1 MDLWRT
7 AVVGESADTRS
18 CDAVSCASLMPVR
31 CVSLQA
37 VHPARW
43 FDAVRLPYAKSAS
56 QGGERGRRG
65 SMWVLNSGEDQCGGL
80 VWAENGTAG
89 FVTARALRRHRHDE
103 LVTAMSPV
111 HAALCLCAGPRLVP
125 MRVGVRGHQRR
136 PALVSLWFS
145 SCLCAFACEGTSA
158 DQLWSRFGL
167 ARAYARLRAR
177 TPAQTHMHTQ
187 ATASTRGVG
196 VSSSRPRS
204 PAQASQFPRPRALL
218 QRMGL
223 LPHQVPSV
231 HCRVGRLALKMLSLG
246 VQCRLP
252 SD

>member
-1 MDLWRT
+1 MCLCLCNRRDAMDLWRT

-37 VHPARW
+37 VHPARS
-43 FDAVRLPYAKSAS
+43 FDAVRLPYAMSAS

-103 LVTAMSPV
+103 LVSAMSPV
-111 HAALCLCAGPRLVP
+111 HAPLCLCAGPRLVP
-125 MRVGVRGHQRR
+125 MRVCVRGHQRR

-145 SCLCAFACEGTSA
+145 SCLCAFASEDTSA
-158 DQLWSRFGL
+158 D
-167 ARAYARLRAR
+167 AYAHAGNSK
-177 TPAQTHMHTQ
+177 HT
-187 ATASTRGVG
+187 R
-196 VSSSRPRS
+196 
-204 PAQASQFPRPRALL
+204 
-218 QRMGL
+218 
-223 LPHQVPSV
+223 
-231 HCRVGRLALKMLSLG
+231 CRR
-246 VQCRLP
+246 Q
-252 SD
+252 

>member
-125 MRVGVRGHQRR
+125 MRVCERGHQRR
-136 PALVSLWFS
+136 RICTRRQQQAHAVSAS
-145 SCLCAFACEGTSA
+145 VAA
-158 DQLWSRFGL
+158 DQGALPKPPSSL
-167 ARAYARLRAR
+167 ARALSYNAWGSFLTRCLVS
-177 TPAQTHMHTQ
+177 
-187 ATASTRGVG
+187 TAVLGALLSRCLVL
-196 VSSSRPRS
+196 VSSVVCRATREGVTHAPRVG
-204 PAQASQFPRPRALL
+204 PRP
-218 QRMGL
+218 
-223 LPHQVPSV
+223 P
-231 HCRVGRLALKMLSLG
+231 
-246 VQCRLP
+246 
-252 SD
+252 

>member
-145 SCLCAFACEGTSA
+145 SSPCAFASEDTSA
-158 DQLWSRFGL
+158 DAYAICTRRQQQAHAVSASVAADQGALPKPPSSL
-167 ARAYARLRAR
+167 ARALSYNAWGSFLTRCLVS
-177 TPAQTHMHTQ
+177 
-187 ATASTRGVG
+187 TAVLGALLSRCLVL
-196 VSSSRPRS
+196 VSSVVCRATRDGVTHAPRVG
-204 PAQASQFPRPRALL
+204 PRP
-218 QRMGL
+218 
-223 LPHQVPSV
+223 P
-231 HCRVGRLALKMLSLG
+231 
-246 VQCRLP
+246 
-252 SD
+252 

>member
-103 LVTAMSPV
+103 LVSAMSPV
-111 HAALCLCAGPRLVP
+111 DAPMCPCAGLRLVP
-125 MRVGVRGHQRR
+125 I
-136 PALVSLWFS
+136 S
-145 SCLCAFACEGTSA
+145 AFACEGTSA

-196 VSSSRPRS
+196 VSGSRPRS
-204 PAQASQFPRPRALL
+204 PAEASQFPRPRALL